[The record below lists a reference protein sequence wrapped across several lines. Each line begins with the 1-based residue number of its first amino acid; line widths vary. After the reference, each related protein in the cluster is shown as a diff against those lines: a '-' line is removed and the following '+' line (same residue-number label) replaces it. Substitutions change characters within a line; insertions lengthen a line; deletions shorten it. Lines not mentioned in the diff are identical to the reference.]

1 MSNINNSELILR
13 LLTSRDELKKE
24 LEIRNKFI
32 ENAILYFEQPSI
44 LLLESGD
51 ELCDWLGRLITKH
64 KAKSNKFDEL
74 KHLLQNEQCKKTE

>member
-13 LLTSRDELKKE
+13 LLTSR
-24 LEIRNKFI
+24 
-32 ENAILYFEQPSI
+32 
-44 LLLESGD
+44 D